1 MCLSVDSQGRWCWVL
16 NRLPLDLGLL
26 QRKLFQASL
35 QNRKQFVFAAFSPS
49 DEESYWLCDEMT
61 RDSKL
66 LRTDPFCCS
75 IFPLKNKLHI
85 HNDFFTVDDADCIET
100 CTNSS
105 ANMIKS
111 CWHCE
116 FRHSESRLSRNPWAG
131 IHLYRQFTLEQ
142 TGYSALCKCG
152 HFSSVWIRNNFV
164 LEQIML
170 DDVSAHISLFL
181 NHCFVHSTALPC
193 GSELSATA
201 LAIALASCVRTLWHH
216 LGASQKP
223 HLCQPALQI
232 DLGRRC
238 QFKWEKRKSVLGSHI
253 LFQSCKAALQLA
265 RMGCPRLP
273 QSTVSTGW
281 ARATPGRAGQ
291 SSEGSLHC
299 PGGRSCPGLSW
310 PGLLLAW
317 CCLWLD
323 GSG

>member
-35 QNRKQFVFAAFSPS
+35 QNRKQFVFPAFSPS

-116 FRHSESRLSRNPWAG
+116 FRHSE
-131 IHLYRQFTLEQ
+131 QQTL
-142 TGYSALCKCG
+142 T
-152 HFSSVWIRNNFV
+152 
-164 LEQIML
+164 
-170 DDVSAHISLFL
+170 
-181 NHCFVHSTALPC
+181 
-193 GSELSATA
+193 
-201 LAIALASCVRTLWHH
+201 
-216 LGASQKP
+216 
-223 HLCQPALQI
+223 
-232 DLGRRC
+232 
-238 QFKWEKRKSVLGSHI
+238 KS
-253 LFQSCKAALQLA
+253 
-265 RMGCPRLP
+265 
-273 QSTVSTGW
+273 
-281 ARATPGRAGQ
+281 
-291 SSEGSLHC
+291 
-299 PGGRSCPGLSW
+299 LSW
-310 PGLLLAW
+310 DSPLQAIYPGAN
-317 CCLWLD
+317 WLQRLVQMWTF
-323 GSG
+323 